1 VLTDP
6 AYPIDDSA
14 VGVHLRWY
22 LANSVYRQALDDGLG
37 TDKVIFLSIH
47 ADSLHP
53 SLRGAMVYIPSAR
66 LRSGEYGKS
75 GKVYAARREYRERPR
90 VSFSRRELLKSEGQ
104 SRELARHLVRAFEGA
119 GLAVHPDKPVRR
131 QIVRRRRPWVPA
143 VLRYNAVPT
152 AVLLEVCN
160 LANAEDRKLV
170 KTRAFRQQVAEAI
183 VAGVLDYFGYD
194 SEPVELIAAAG
205 G

>member
-1 VLTDP
+1 M
-6 AYPIDDSA
+6 
-14 VGVHLRWY
+14 HLRWY
-22 LANSVYRQALDDGLG
+22 LSNSVYRKARQEGIGA
-37 TDKVIFLSIH
+37 DKVVFLSIH

-53 SLRGAMVYIPSAR
+53 SLRGAMVYIPSAQ
-66 LRSGEYGKS
+66 LRGGEYGKTGS
-75 GKVYAARREYRERPR
+75 VYTARSEYRERPR

-104 SRELARHLVRAFEGA
+104 SRELANQLVSAFA
-119 GLAVHPDKPVRR
+119 AADLAVHPDKPVRR

-160 LANAEDRKLV
+160 LANTEDRALIR
-170 KTRAFRQQVAEAI
+170 TRQFRQQVAVAI
-183 VAGVLDYFGYD
+183 AAGVLDYFGFD
-194 SEPVELIAAAG
+194 SEPGELIAAAG